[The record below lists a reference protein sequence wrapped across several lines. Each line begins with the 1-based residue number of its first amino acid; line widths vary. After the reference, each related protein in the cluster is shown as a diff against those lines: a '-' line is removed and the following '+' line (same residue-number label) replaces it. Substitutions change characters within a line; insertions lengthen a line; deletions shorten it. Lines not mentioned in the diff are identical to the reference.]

1 MNWFL
6 IALINPIA
14 HAFVNHFD
22 KYLLSK
28 YVKGGTVGA
37 LILFSALFAVIA
49 LPIIYLI
56 DPGIVSAVT
65 FGQAA
70 ILMVNG
76 AFLTLGI
83 ILYLYALDSD
93 EASYVA
99 PFMQFYPVFG
109 FIFGFI
115 LLKEVLNANQI
126 LAGIFILLGSIILS
140 YELTPGKKKFK
151 LKLVSLML
159 GACFFYSINA
169 VIFKSIAVDE
179 GFLTSLFWDMAGKF
193 LFGVILF
200 LALKSYRTEFIGMI
214 KNNGFTVVFLNI
226 VNEIIGLIG
235 EIATVFAVLMAPVA
249 LVQSLTGLQPVFVLI
264 MGILLTVFF
273 PKFSQEMLTR
283 KHLTQKI
290 LGVVIITIGIYLLE
304 FR

>member
-37 LILFSALFAVIA
+37 LILFSSLFAVFA
-49 LPIIYLI
+49 LPIIYFI
-56 DPGIVSAVT
+56 NPGVIGGIT
-65 FGQAA
+65 FMQGV

-76 AFLTLGI
+76 AFLTIGI
-83 ILYLYALDSD
+83 ILYLYAIDSD

-109 FIFGFI
+109 FILGFL
-115 LLKEVLNANQI
+115 LLKEVLSVNQI
-126 LAGIFILLGSIILS
+126 FAGVLIVVGSIILS

-151 LKLVSLML
+151 LRLVALML

-169 VIFKSIAVDE
+169 VIFKMIAVDE
-179 GFLTSLFWDMAGKF
+179 GFTTSLFWDMAGKF
-193 LFGVILF
+193 VFGLILF
-200 LALKSYRTEFIGMI
+200 LSLKSYQTEFIGMI
-214 KNNGFTVVFLNI
+214 KNNGIKVVILNVI
-226 VNEIIGLIG
+226 NEIIGLVG
-235 EIATVFAVLMAPVA
+235 EIATVFAVLFAPVA
-249 LVQSLTGLQPVFVLI
+249 MVQSLTGLQPVFVLI
-264 MGILLTVFF
+264 LGIFLTLVF
-273 PKFSQEMLTR
+273 PKFVKESLSR
-283 KHLTQKI
+283 NHLLQKI
-290 LGVVIITIGIYLLE
+290 IGVVIVTVGVFLLDL
-304 FR
+304 

>member
-37 LILFSALFAVIA
+37 LILFSALFAVFA
-49 LPIIYLI
+49 LPVIYFI
-56 DPGIVSAVT
+56 NPGVLSGIT
-65 FGQAA
+65 FMQGV

-83 ILYLYALDSD
+83 ILYLYALDTD

-109 FIFGFI
+109 FLLGFI
-115 LLKEVLNANQI
+115 LLKEVLDVNQI
-126 LAGIFILLGSIILS
+126 LAGILIVIGSVVLS
-140 YELTPGKKKFK
+140 YELNPGKNKFK
-151 LKLVSLML
+151 LKLVALMI

-179 GFLTSLFWDMAGKF
+179 GFTTSLFWDMAGKF
-193 LFGVILF
+193 IFGVILF
-200 LALKSYRTEFIGMI
+200 VSLKSYQTEFIGMI
-214 KNNGFTVVFLNI
+214 KNNGVKVVILNVI
-226 VNEIIGLIG
+226 NEIIGLVG
-235 EIATVFAVLMAPVA
+235 EIATVFAVLLAPVA
-249 LVQSLTGLQPVFVLI
+249 MVQSLTGLQPVFVLI
-264 MGILLTVFF
+264 IGIFLTLFF
-273 PKFSQEMLTR
+273 PKFAKESLSR
-283 KHLTQKI
+283 NHLLQKI
-290 LGVVIITIGIYLLE
+290 IGVVIVTVGVFLLDLN
-304 FR
+304 

>member
-37 LILFSALFAVIA
+37 LILFSSLFAVVA
-49 LPIIYLI
+49 LPIIYFI
-56 DPGIVSAVT
+56 NPGVIGGIT
-65 FGQAA
+65 FMQGL

-76 AFLTLGI
+76 AFLTIGI
-83 ILYLYALDSD
+83 ILYLYALDTD

-109 FIFGFI
+109 FILGFV
-115 LLKEVLNANQI
+115 LLKEVLNLNQI
-126 LAGIFILLGSIILS
+126 LAAILIVIGSIILS
-140 YELTPGKKKFK
+140 YELTPGKKRFK
-151 LKLVSLML
+151 LKLVSLMI

-169 VIFKSIAVDE
+169 VIFKAIAVDE
-179 GFLTSLFWDMAGKF
+179 GFTTSLFWDMAGKF
-193 LFGVILF
+193 VFGVILF
-200 LALKSYRTEFIGMI
+200 LSLKSYQTEFIGMI
-214 KNNGFTVVFLNI
+214 KNNGFKVVILNVI
-226 VNEIIGLIG
+226 NEIIGLIG
-235 EIATVFAVLMAPVA
+235 EIATVFAVLLAPVA

-264 MGILLTVFF
+264 IGIFLTIFF
-273 PKFSQEMLTR
+273 PRFAKESLSR
-283 KHLTQKI
+283 NHLLQKI
-290 LGVVIITIGIYLLE
+290 IGVVIVTMGVFLLD
-304 FR
+304 FK

>member
-37 LILFSALFAVIA
+37 LILFSALFAVFA
-49 LPIIYLI
+49 LPVIYFI
-56 DPGIVSAVT
+56 NPGVLSGITLMQGV
-65 FGQAA
+65 

-83 ILYLYALDSD
+83 ILYLYALDTD

-109 FIFGFI
+109 FLLGFI
-115 LLKEVLNANQI
+115 LLKEVLDVNQI
-126 LAGIFILLGSIILS
+126 LAGILIVIGSVVLS
-140 YELTPGKKKFK
+140 YELNPGKKKFK
-151 LKLVSLML
+151 LKLVALMI

-179 GFLTSLFWDMAGKF
+179 GFTTSLFWDMAGKF
-193 LFGVILF
+193 IFGVILF
-200 LALKSYRTEFIGMI
+200 VSLKSYQTEFIGMI
-214 KNNGFTVVFLNI
+214 KNNGVKVVILNVI
-226 VNEIIGLIG
+226 NEIIGLVG
-235 EIATVFAVLMAPVA
+235 EIATVFAVLLAPVA
-249 LVQSLTGLQPVFVLI
+249 MVQSLTGLQPVFVLI
-264 MGILLTVFF
+264 IGIFLTLFF
-273 PKFSQEMLTR
+273 PKFAKESLSR
-283 KHLTQKI
+283 NHLLQKI
-290 LGVVIITIGIYLLE
+290 IGVVIVTVGVFLLDLN
-304 FR
+304 